1 MARVTVEDCIEK
13 VPNRFDLVAFA
24 AKRAR
29 EISAGASITVA
40 RDNDKNP
47 VVALRE
53 IAEGNINLKNIEEG
67 IVKSLQRAVLTD
79 ELDVEV
85 DDDLLE
91 IMQDASQWHKDEP
104 APKFKDVE
112 DIDDEALE
120 D

>member
-1 MARVTVEDCIEK
+1 MARVTVEDCTEK
-13 VPNRFDLVAFA
+13 VPNRFDLVALA
-24 AKRAR
+24 ARRGR

-53 IAEGNINLKNIEEG
+53 IAEGNLNLKNIEES
-67 IVKSLQRAVLTD
+67 IIKALQRAVLTD

-91 IMQDASQWHKDEP
+91 VMQDASQWHKDEP
-104 APKFKDVE
+104 TPKTKEIDI
-112 DIDDEALE
+112 IDDETLE